1 MQIGIIDHSSGNIG
15 SLKSAIEFYKYPVK
29 VIEDGSDLDKV
40 EIVFLSGVGTYDDA
54 VSQLKKRDLWSPLN
68 EYVVKEQKPIVGIC
82 LGMQLF
88 STSSEEGTK
97 SKGFGWIP
105 GSVERMKSDLVKV
118 PHIGWNYVSHQDTDL
133 FSNVKT
139 DTFYFMHSYQFKPDD
154 VSVICGLTPYGNNEI
169 ASAIIK
175 ENIVGF
181 QFHPEKSQ
189 GDGMRVIRNVIEG
202 FSC

>member
-29 VIEDGSDLDKV
+29 VIDEVSDLDKV
-40 EIVFLSGVGTYDDA
+40 DIVFLSGVGTYDDA

-68 EYVVKEQKPIVGIC
+68 EYVQKEQKPIVGIC

-97 SKGFGWIP
+97 SNGFGWIP
-105 GSVERMKSDLVKV
+105 GSVERLKSDQVKV
-118 PHIGWNYVSHQDTDL
+118 PHIGWNCVLHKDIYL
-133 FSNVKT
+133 FSNLKT
-139 DTFYFMHSYQFKPDD
+139 NAFYFMHSYQFKPDD
-154 VSVICGLTPYGNNEI
+154 ASVVSGLTPYGNNEI
-169 ASAIIK
+169 VSAVQKDNII
-175 ENIVGF
+175 GF